1 MERINFQKV
10 KKKTILQKFLAQ
22 FANFLIIILIFASII
37 SMIFGELVDAIVILA
52 IVILNAILGVIQ
64 EQRAENALEK

>member
-1 MERINFQKV
+1 
-10 KKKTILQKFLAQ
+10 
-22 FANFLIIILIFASII
+22 
-37 SMIFGELVDAIVILA
+37 MIFGELVDAIVILA